1 MWKNSSLLFILLL
14 IITFPLCQEEDCNT
28 SSPNPNSRNDC
39 FAISVS
45 NGYCCFKSTSEK
57 CQFVKRGS
65 LASNKDLDCGITEE
79 NYGKYE
85 FGQYHPDQK
94 ELDGLD
100 FETCGKTNPS
110 KKKDCTD
117 YSEISNSCCLFT
129 KGSDKACFHIGR
141 KYISN
146 SNKNTF
152 KIGDNNEEEVTVEC
166 KSFNII
172 LNLYSI
178 LLIIYYKYIYLKLSH
193 NYF

>member
-1 MWKNSSLLFILLL
+1 MWKNASLLFILIL
-14 IITFPLCQEEDCNT
+14 IIAFPLCQEEDCKAA
-28 SSPNPNSRNDC
+28 NPKSRNDC
-39 FAISVS
+39 FAISVPD
-45 NGYCCFKSTSEK
+45 GYCCFNYTT
-57 CQFVKRGS
+57 
-65 LASNKDLDCGITEE
+65 SNKCNIVERGNLTSYIDLDCGITEE

-152 KIGDNNEEEVTVEC
+152 KIGDKNEEVTVEC

-178 LLIIYYKYIYLKLSH
+178 LLITLFL
-193 NYF
+193 

>member
-14 IITFPLCQEEDCNT
+14 IITFPLCQEKDCST
-28 SSPNPNSRNDC
+28 GPINSRNDC
-39 FAISVS
+39 FAISVP
-45 NGYCCFKSTSEK
+45 NGYCCFNPTAEK
-57 CQFVKRGS
+57 CEIVEMGK
-65 LASNKDLDCGITEE
+65 LTNNLDCGITEE

-85 FGQYHPDQK
+85 FGQYHPEQEIKD
-94 ELDGLD
+94 LD
-100 FETCGKTNPS
+100 FVTCGKTNPS

-141 KYISN
+141 KYIGN

-152 KIGDNNEEEVTVEC
+152 KIKVEEGEEEEVTVEC

-178 LLIIYYKYIYLKLSH
+178 LLITLFL
-193 NYF
+193 

>member
-1 MWKNSSLLFILLL
+1 MWKNSSLLFILL
-14 IITFPLCQEEDCNT
+14 IITFSLCQGSNNCSAE
-28 SSPNPNSRNDC
+28 NPKSRNDC
-39 FAISVS
+39 FANNVAG
-45 NGYCCFKSTSEK
+45 GYCCFNSTNSL
-57 CQFVKRGS
+57 CQIVKRENIT
-65 LASNKDLDCGITEE
+65 SNKVFDCGITEE

-85 FGQYHPDQK
+85 FGQYHPQQEALK
-94 ELDGLD
+94 ELD

-152 KIGDNNEEEVTVEC
+152 KITVENGEEEVTVEC

-178 LLIIYYKYIYLKLSH
+178 LLITLFL
-193 NYF
+193 